1 MGAFVTPLAGHLDIG
16 LTNFVKRFQNNE
28 LFADQIAPRVPIPR
42 QSDKYWIFGRE
53 SQNVLQQTLRAPGT
67 VPQRIVQSLSNN
79 NFFADSHALMAEL
92 PDESTYNFDLGDLRQ
107 FASADLMD
115 KILLDKEIRLAAV
128 LTSTTAVTNGVTLSG
143 SAQYSSP
150 GTSDP
155 ITDVETAKA
164 AIRMAGVNA
173 NWILIGDQVYQKLV
187 VHPSIVERFKYA
199 QGGAVT
205 EDDLAKVFG
214 VPKVMIGSA
223 VVLDKGNNASF
234 VWGKNIVLGYV
245 KSAVDEDGQ
254 PANRNYGDLSSCKS
268 FVWTGAP
275 GTIGGIGTIIERKQP
290 QASKADLVSVDFYYE
305 QMITAQ
311 ETLYLIAAAVA

>member
-1 MGAFVTPLAGHLDIG
+1 LDVG

-28 LFADQIAPRVPIPR
+28 LFADQISPRVPIPR

-53 SQNVLQQTLRAPGT
+53 SQNVLQQTLRSAGAT
-67 VPQRIVQSLSNN
+67 PQKIVQSLSNN

-107 FASADLMD
+107 YASADLMD
-115 KILLDKEIRLAAV
+115 KILLDKEIRLAQL
-128 LTSTTAVTNGVTLSG
+128 LTNTANVTNGVTLSG
-143 SAQYSSP
+143 TAQYSAP
-150 GTSDP
+150 ATSDP
-155 ITDVETAKA
+155 IGDVETAKA
-164 AIRMAGVNA
+164 SIRQAGVNA

-199 QGGAVT
+199 QGGAVS

-214 VPKVMIGSA
+214 VEKVMVGSA
-223 VVLDKGNNASF
+223 VSLDKGNNVSF

-245 KSAVDEDGQ
+245 KAAQDEDGQ
-254 PANRNYGDLSSCKS
+254 PAGRNYGDLSSCKS